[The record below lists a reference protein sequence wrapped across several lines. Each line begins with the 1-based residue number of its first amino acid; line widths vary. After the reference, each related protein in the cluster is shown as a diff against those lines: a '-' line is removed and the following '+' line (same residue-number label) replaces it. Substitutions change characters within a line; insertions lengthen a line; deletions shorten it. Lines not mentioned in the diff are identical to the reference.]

1 MGMSI
6 MSIRR
11 YAKRIL
17 APVIIVLVVA
27 MMVGVFYIGFP
38 LMTKENTGYVGPS
51 ISVNGQKVSDEDFS
65 NYMAQAGQQASQFA
79 QYGMVYTDAQI
90 RDSAINMAVQNIAF
104 QQEMDKVKS
113 KIKVSNSEV
122 DNLIKKYLPTEEEV
136 QSFMERQGYT
146 SKSQLKNMV
155 KKSLEQQKFIA
166 YKAKQ
171 LKIKVSRSEIL
182 GQLDQITVSH
192 ILIGL
197 KDQNN
202 KPRTDAQ
209 ALQLAKEVYQKATS
223 GQDFAALAKQYSDDP
238 GSKDKGGTYGP
249 MGVDQFKNSMA
260 KEFVDGALAL
270 KVGQISAPV
279 KTQFGY
285 HIIKLDAH
293 GLPTGSEYKEK
304 YNEVRDNLL
313 LQKAQQSPAYSDWMQ
328 SVNRKALGKLEI
340 LDPGLRAFRLKNEQK
355 WQEAAEAYEKAL
367 KKGYYKSRI
376 DTYTDASDVYIQL
389 KQADKAISLL
399 KKAPAVVTADNF
411 DYQVALANAYKANQN
426 MAKAKAILAKWG
438 QEHADDIQ
446 THTKLK
452 DIYTSWNLTDLAAQE
467 TQIVANIQK
476 QQAEKDKAYQE
487 SLNQKQSAIGQ
498 TGQTQPAASQPTP
511 VKK

>member
-6 MSIRR
+6 LSIRR

-17 APVIIVLVVA
+17 APVILVLVVT

-38 LMTKENTGYVGPS
+38 MMTKENTGYTGPS
-51 ISVNGQKVSDEDFS
+51 IKVNGQKLSDEDFN

-79 QYGMVYTDAQI
+79 QYGMSYTEAQI

-113 KIKVSNSEV
+113 KIKVKGSEV
-122 DNLIKKYLPTEEEV
+122 DNLIHKYLPTEEEV
-136 QSFMERQGYT
+136 QSFMERQGFT
-146 SKSQLKNMV
+146 SKRQLKDMV

-171 LKIKVSRSEIL
+171 LKVNVSRAEIL

-202 KPRTDAQ
+202 KSRTDAQ
-209 ALQLAKEVYQKATS
+209 ALQLAKDVYQKATS
-223 GQDFAALAKQYSDDP
+223 GQDFAALAKQYSEDP

-249 MGVDQFKNSMA
+249 MGVDQFKGSMA

-270 KVGQISAPV
+270 KVGQIGAPV

-285 HIIKLDAH
+285 HIIKLDAR

-328 SVNRKALGKLEI
+328 KINRQALNKLEI

-355 WQEAAEAYEKAL
+355 WQEASEAYEKAL
-367 KKGYYKSRI
+367 KKGYYKNRV
-376 DTYTDASDVYIQL
+376 DTYTDASEVYIQL
-389 KQADKAISLL
+389 KQAAKAISVL
-399 KKAPAVVTADNF
+399 KKAPAALVNNIE
-411 DYQVALANAYKANQN
+411 YQEALANAYKANQN
-426 MAKAKAILAKWG
+426 MAQAKAILVKWG
-438 QEHADDIQ
+438 QAHADDIQ
-446 THTKLK
+446 THARLK

-467 TQIVANIQK
+467 TQTIANMQK
-476 QQAEKDKAYQE
+476 LQAEKDKAYQE
-487 SLNQKQSAIGQ
+487 SLNQKQSVV
-498 TGQTQPAASQPTP
+498 GQTQPAVSQPTP